1 MDLETIGWLVLRI
14 VYGGMF
20 LHAAFLLVKGW
31 QWTIDHTAILF
42 GNKAKLFAAGGIF
55 LMAAGG
61 LSIVFGLLGRLGGLA
76 LIVFLLPGVK
86 IHFMEMKLAQQEAEK
101 LKGQIPSNLQPS
113 LEALSSSANLGH
125 FSSALKNIYLAGVAA
140 FFLLNGTGP
149 FSVWDPFKWN

>member
-61 LSIVFGLLGRLGGLA
+61 LSIVFGFLGRLGGLA

-86 IHFMEMKLAQQEAEK
+86 IHFMEMKTCTTGSRKTEGADTFTSATVVRGAEFV
-101 LKGQIPSNLQPS
+101 G
-113 LEALSSSANLGH
+113 
-125 FSSALKNIYLAGVAA
+125 
-140 FFLLNGTGP
+140 
-149 FSVWDPFKWN
+149 